1 MRALRVVGLGI
12 DGRTVILEAVEQR
25 SGERRERFTL
35 PADEGLHAAVRGDLP
50 RLGQIEIE
58 LESQMR
64 PREIQARIRAGESVE
79 QVATAA
85 GVPIQRIERFAYPVL
100 LERSRTAQLAQQAHP
115 VRSDGPDVRT
125 LDEVVSET
133 FSKRGHDYDAVTW
146 DSWRG
151 EAGKWIVQLRWPA
164 GRSDNSAHW
173 TFQPGAHGGT
183 VTAIDD
189 HAADLIDPQPA
200 TQLRP
205 VTPVTPL
212 SHVNRPNPGWES
224 AQPEP
229 PAAGSHTES
238 PVVELPPDVRAVP
251 DDGPAYRPSRAEPSR
266 PAHSEP
272 PRPEPARPPYSEPAR
287 PEPARPE
294 PARSEPAR
302 PEPSSPAPPHQPE
315 PSQPEPPQSEPSQPE
330 PSQSEP
336 PQPDTAP
343 DQPEQQRPAAQAP
356 KRGRKDRPIV
366 PSWED
371 VLLGVRSPRE

>member
-12 DGRTVILEAVEQR
+12 DGRTVILETVAQR

-64 PREIQARIRAGESVE
+64 PREIQARIRAGASVE

-85 GVPIQRIERFAYPVL
+85 GVPAQRIERFAYPVL

-125 LDEVVSET
+125 LEEVVGET
-133 FSKRGHDYDAVTW
+133 FAKRGHDYDAVTW

-151 EAGKWIVQLRWPA
+151 ENGKWVVQLRWRA
-164 GRSDNSAHW
+164 GRSDNKAHW
-173 TFQPGAHGGT
+173 TFHPGAHGGT

-189 HAADLIDPQPA
+189 HATDLIDPQPA
-200 TQLRP
+200 AQLRP
-205 VTPVTPL
+205 VAPVTALNPVVPTTPTREAWEPTPQEVREPAPREVREPAPREVREPAPREVREPAPRERPL
-212 SHVNRPNPGWES
+212 SG
-224 AQPEP
+224 P
-229 PAAGSHTES
+229 PAPAEHRDPLIADERGA
-238 PVVELPPDVRAVP
+238 RAVP
-251 DDGPAYRPSRAEPSR
+251 DDGPPYRPAERPGAERHDPAPKDTPST
-266 PAHSEP
+266 
-272 PRPEPARPPYSEPAR
+272 
-287 PEPARPE
+287 
-294 PARSEPAR
+294 
-302 PEPSSPAPPHQPE
+302 PSS
-315 PSQPEPPQSEPSQPE
+315 
-330 PSQSEP
+330 
-336 PQPDTAP
+336 TA
-343 DQPEQQRPAAQAP
+343 AP
-356 KRGRKDRPIV
+356 KRTRKDRPKV

>member
-12 DGRTVILEAVEQR
+12 DGRTVILETVAQR

-64 PREIQARIRAGESVE
+64 PREIQARIRAGASVE

-85 GVPIQRIERFAYPVL
+85 GVPSQRIERFAYPVL

-133 FSKRGHDYDAVTW
+133 FAKRGHDYEAVTW

-151 EAGKWIVQLRWPA
+151 ENGKWVVQLRWRA
-164 GRSDNSAHW
+164 GRSDNKAHW
-173 TFQPGAHGGT
+173 TFHPGAHGGT

-189 HAADLIDPQPA
+189 HATDLIDPQPA
-200 TQLRP
+200 AQLRP
-205 VTPVTPL
+205 VAPVTALNPVTPTPTTGAPAQQ
-212 SHVNRPNPGWES
+212 VQPTTES
-224 AQPEP
+224 STPERTSE
-229 PAAGSHTES
+229 PAAEDQRGA
-238 PVVELPPDVRAVP
+238 RAVP
-251 DDGPAYRPSRAEPSR
+251 DDGPPYRPAE
-266 PAHSEP
+266 
-272 PRPEPARPPYSEPAR
+272 
-287 PEPARPE
+287 
-294 PARSEPAR
+294 
-302 PEPSSPAPPHQPE
+302 
-315 PSQPEPPQSEPSQPE
+315 
-330 PSQSEP
+330 
-336 PQPDTAP
+336 T
-343 DQPEQQRPAAQAP
+343 PAAERRDQTPTDPPATQPPAP

>member
-12 DGRTVILEAVEQR
+12 DGRTVILETVAQR

-64 PREIQARIRAGESVE
+64 PREIQARIRAGASVE

-85 GVPIQRIERFAYPVL
+85 GVPTQRIERFAYPVL

-125 LDEVVSET
+125 LEEVVGET
-133 FSKRGHDYDAVTW
+133 FAKRGHDYEAVAW

-151 EAGKWIVQLRWPA
+151 ENGKWVVQLRWRA
-164 GRSDNSAHW
+164 GRSDNKAHW
-173 TFQPGAHGGT
+173 TFHPGAHGGT

-189 HAADLIDPQPA
+189 HATDLIDPQPA
-200 TQLRP
+200 AQLRP
-205 VTPVTPL
+205 VAPVTALNPL
-212 SHVNRPNPGWES
+212 TPTPTTGTPARHTPAPQQPPTESS
-224 AQPEP
+224 AQSSPQQPAAPQREPEP
-229 PAAGSHTES
+229 VAEDQRGA
-238 PVVELPPDVRAVP
+238 RAVP
-251 DDGPAYRPSRAEPSR
+251 DDGPPYRPAEP
-266 PAHSEP
+266 
-272 PRPEPARPPYSEPAR
+272 
-287 PEPARPE
+287 
-294 PARSEPAR
+294 
-302 PEPSSPAPPHQPE
+302 
-315 PSQPEPPQSEPSQPE
+315 
-330 PSQSEP
+330 
-336 PQPDTAP
+336 
-343 DQPEQQRPAAQAP
+343 PAAERRDQAQNDPPPAQPPAP